1 MRLRAVRMPVAA
13 VLFGCAA
20 ISTGYLHPSKTPSA
34 SFVAT
39 DSALAPVRSLQ
50 VQEALQIYQK
60 RAQRQ
65 LVAMA
70 AYSDEVTVV
79 AEAPAASE
87 TAEVTVRETFDPP
100 RSLSYSCAHFS
111 GGGFI
116 NKNVI
121 THVLE
126 RNVDHVRREMG
137 SKTAI
142 LESNYKFSGKGTEE
156 FAGQLVYRFAVKPRH
171 KAQGLFRGDVLLD
184 TQTGHLLR
192 AEGRLSKS
200 PSWWIK
206 RIEFVQDY
214 TDVGEF
220 TMPVKT
226 FAVAQARMIGR
237 VVVTIRHNGYEVRAA
252 QTGPVSPTGGT
263 PAF

>member
-1 MRLRAVRMPVAA
+1 VRLRAVRMSVAA
-13 VLFGCAA
+13 VLFNCVA
-20 ISTGYLHPSKTPSA
+20 ISAGYLHPSKTPSA
-34 SFVAT
+34 ALVAT
-39 DSALAPVRSLQ
+39 DSAVVPVPSLQ
-50 VQEALQIYQK
+50 VQEALQLYQK

-121 THVLE
+121 AHVLE
-126 RNVDHVRREMG
+126 RNVDYVRRGIG
-137 SKTAI
+137 SKAAI

-156 FAGQLVYRFAVKPRH
+156 FAGQPVYRFAVKPRH

-214 TDVGEF
+214 ADVGEF

-237 VVVTIRHNGYEVRAA
+237 VVVTIRHNGYEVRTA
-252 QTGPVSPTGGT
+252 QTRPVSPAGGT